1 MPRPMMRKECL
12 TRCLSLSTTY
22 LKMKSSI
29 MTMTMKVMSRTL
41 KEGYCTG
48 RGARIRT
55 RRETPLPLMHRRLS
69 IRSGTILP
77 SAGADSLLRP

>member
-1 MPRPMMRKECL
+1 MPRPMMREECL
-12 TRCLSLSTTY
+12 TRCRSLSTTY

-29 MTMTMKVMSRTL
+29 MTMTMKVMSRIL

-48 RGARIRT
+48 REARMRF

-69 IRSGTILP
+69 IGSDRIGYNT
-77 SAGADSLLRP
+77 AERG